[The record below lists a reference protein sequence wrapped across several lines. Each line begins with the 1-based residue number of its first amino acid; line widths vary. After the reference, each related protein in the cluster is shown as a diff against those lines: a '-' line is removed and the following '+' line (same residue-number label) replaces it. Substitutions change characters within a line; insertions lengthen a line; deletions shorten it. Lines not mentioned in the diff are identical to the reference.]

1 MFTVRSVMMK
11 MQSHILP
18 QHLVA
23 QKHLGT
29 MTINDRSISSALEQV
44 YNNKQQTNKHK
55 NPHTLPQKIRQ

>member
-44 YNNKQQTNKHK
+44 YNNKQ
-55 NPHTLPQKIRQ
+55 